1 MADLTNRAHP
11 SWEDWA
17 SMMIGALIIVSPWIA
32 QIGDLGYATLNA
44 VLIGLLVIMAAWL
57 EVAWM
62 EFMAPQIWEEWVELV
77 LGLWLAVS
85 PWIFGYSQLMVPTT
99 MHVVFGGLVAVLAL
113 AELWQDRALTARPYA
128 S

>member
-1 MADLTNRAHP
+1 MAKLTDRAHP
-11 SWEDWA
+11 PWEDWA
-17 SMMIGALIIVSPWIA
+17 SMGIGVLILVSPWIV
-32 QIGDLGYATLNA
+32 QIGDLGFATLNA
-44 VLIGLLVIMAAWL
+44 VLIGSLVIMAAWL

-62 EFMAPQIWEEWVELV
+62 DFRAPQVWEEWVELV

-99 MHVVFGGLVAVLAL
+99 MHIVFGGLVAVFAL
-113 AELWQDRALTARPYA
+113 MELWQDRALTARPHA